1 MNEKCVFYLVW
12 FLYRCAA
19 TAEIVVVVV
28 VVISII
34 IIIVVVV
41 VVAVFSQDRGNIHQK
56 FLTKARKTPE
66 KMLPT
71 ATTTAAAITTST

>member
-28 VVISII
+28 VVIISF
-34 IIIVVVV
+34 IIIVDVV
-41 VVAVFSQDRGNIHQK
+41 VFSQDRGNIHQK